1 MSDAKTDV
9 SHKHKGEGHRKRL
22 RDKFLKAGIEGLHD
36 YEIIELLL
44 TLGTPRKDC
53 KEQAKAAIKKFKG
66 LQGVLEA
73 SLDELQQIK
82 GIGPVNAFGVKLF
95 QAISERYLKDK
106 IIRKK
111 RTLKSTKEVFDYLYQ
126 SLQIEKEEVFKVFY
140 LNNANKILSVEEIAR
155 GTIDQAVI
163 YPRKVIK
170 SALDRNATRLIFAH
184 NHPSGNLNPSEQDI
198 QITRK
203 LKKACNS
210 VEVELLDHIIVGR
223 KDYYSFR
230 ENNHLF

>member
-1 MSDAKTDV
+1 MSNVRANV
-9 SHKHKGEGHRKRL
+9 SAQHKGEGHRKRL
-22 RDKFLKAGIEGLHD
+22 RDKFLKVGIEALHD

-44 TLGTPRKDC
+44 TLGTPRTDC
-53 KEQAKAAIKKFKG
+53 KQQAKAAIKKFKG
-66 LQGVLEA
+66 LQSVLEA

-82 GIGPVNAFGVKLF
+82 GIGPVNAFGIKLF
-95 QAISERYLKDK
+95 QAISERYLKGK

-126 SLQIEKEEVFKVFY
+126 SLQKEKEEVFKVLY
-140 LNNANKILSVEEIAR
+140 LNNANKILGVEEISR

-163 YPRKVIK
+163 YPRKVVK

-184 NHPSGNLNPSEQDI
+184 NHPSGNLNPSDQDI

-210 VEVELLDHIIVGR
+210 VEIDLLDHVIIGR

-230 ENNHLF
+230 ENDRLF